1 MECYLSKQVMS
12 TLSLRRD
19 HDLIE
24 EVLKSMWAEVEKSIL
39 KEIGKSREDYEKLAD
54 DLDKK
59 ISGLP

>member
-1 MECYLSKQVMS
+1 MS

-39 KEIGKSREDYEKLAD
+39 KEIGKSREDYEKLTD